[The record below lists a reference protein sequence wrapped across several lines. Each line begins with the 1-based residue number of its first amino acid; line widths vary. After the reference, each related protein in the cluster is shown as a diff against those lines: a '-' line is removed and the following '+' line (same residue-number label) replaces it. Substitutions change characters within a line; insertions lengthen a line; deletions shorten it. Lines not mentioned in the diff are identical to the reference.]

1 MVVGMVGVG
10 CPVDDDCG
18 RRRIAVSSNVPAWE
32 GAPMTTHETEVD
44 PSRLSMPIGEAMFT
58 QRAIRRYRPDPIPI
72 DDLQLV
78 LEAAVRAPNGGNQQV
93 ARFLVVTD
101 RDSLRAFGALY
112 REAWWAKRHD
122 EGFADFEALPARFP
136 PAAGLADAMGGVAG
150 DVPCVVHAFAVRNG
164 SADSV
169 IPAVQNLML
178 AARALG
184 IGSVPTTLH
193 PAVMTRVYDLFA
205 VPSDVAFH
213 FCVPLGYPQGNFGP
227 NVRRPTRETTYLD
240 RWDGPVPWA

>member
-1 MVVGMVGVG
+1 
-10 CPVDDDCG
+10 
-18 RRRIAVSSNVPAWE
+18 
-32 GAPMTTHETEVD
+32 MTTPTHEVD

-58 QRAIRRYRPDPIPI
+58 QRAIRRYLPDPIPV
-72 DDLQLV
+72 DDLHV
-78 LEAAVRAPNGGNQQV
+78 LLAAAVKAPNGGNQQI

-101 RDSLRAFGALY
+101 RDTVRAFGGLY

-122 EGFADFEALPARFP
+122 EGFADYDALPERFH
-136 PAAGLADAMGGVAG
+136 PAAGLADAMVE
-150 DVPCVVHAFAVRNG
+150 VPCVILAFALHHG
-164 SADSV
+164 PADSV

-193 PAVMTRVYDLFA
+193 PTVMARVYELFGI
-205 VPSDVAFH
+205 PDDVAFH

-227 NVRRPTRETTYLD
+227 NVRRPTSETTYLD
-240 RWDGPVPWA
+240 RWGSPVPWA